1 MARQVKPEIP
11 NATNAPQYKVNQADW
26 SEFEKLGD
34 AQIKA
39 ANENYKLYAQ
49 ALLNSESAKAYG
61 QFKNDPINLS
71 NALAKLPEMISDLPD
86 EVQTEINK
94 KFYLNSIS
102 LVQRAEKNRVAE
114 NDLQNKENSAYIINT
129 SKEELVPAYM
139 NVLQN
144 NNAPADEKQ
153 PVVNDIYLQHVDNL
167 DRLSELKN
175 SSGKDVYSATQKKAI
190 KNIAD
195 AQLEGFKQYV
205 DGMILNDNDDLETTK
220 KYYQEQVLAPE
231 RFMTENYMD
240 RQAYEKARAYLE
252 KQMKQA
258 GADIRK
264 MRFKQSVRDFVDLQI
279 SDAPSKLEELKESG
293 LLNKEM
299 IKKME
304 KVNVKF
310 NEVDPSKTESPI
322 AMINTLEMLRNFQFN
337 KVPTTEAEQEE
348 ILRTGVDALDSLA
361 DYCQQN
367 GISQKTCDIAR
378 KNVVLAETDA
388 AFAPILNNF
397 NDIIDNFT
405 EKMSKVR
412 ERSAGVS
419 GKAMVY
425 NTNWN
430 GLDNEEEILLKQLND
445 ILAVSLVNMHNMI
458 RQGDYEGLRKEQRK
472 VQIQAA
478 QLKYDWVENLEQ
490 AIENKDTVIEKN
502 GFFVRPRAIMPNGTC
517 IFENCD

>member
-1 MARQVKPEIP
+1 M
-11 NATNAPQYKVNQADW
+11 
-26 SEFEKLGD
+26 
-34 AQIKA
+34 
-39 ANENYKLYAQ
+39 
-49 ALLNSESAKAYG
+49 NS
-61 QFKNDPINLS
+61 
-71 NALAKLPEMISDLPD
+71 
-86 EVQTEINK
+86 V
-94 KFYLNSIS
+94 S
-102 LVQRAEKNRVAE
+102 LVQRAEKNRVTE
-114 NDLQNKENSAYIINT
+114 NDIQNKENSDYIIDT
-129 SKEELVPAYM
+129 SRSQLVPAYM

-153 PVVNDIYLQHVDNL
+153 PVTNDIFLQHVDNL

-175 SSGKDVYSATQKKAI
+175 SNGQDVYSKTQKKAI

-231 RFMTENYMD
+231 RFMADNYMD
-240 RQAYEKARAYLE
+240 RQTYEKSRAYLE

-258 GADIRK
+258 GADIK
-264 MRFKQSVRDFVDLQI
+264 NMRFKQSVRDFVDLQI
-279 SDAPSKLEELKESG
+279 SDAPGKLEELKESG

-322 AMINTLEMLRNFQFN
+322 AMINTLEMLRDFQLN

-348 ILRTGVDALDSLA
+348 ILRTGVDALDLLA

-367 GISQKTCDIAR
+367 GISQNTCDVAR

-397 NDIIDNFT
+397 NEIIDNFT
-405 EKMSKVR
+405 EKMSRVR
-412 ERSAGVS
+412 ERSAGGS
-419 GKAMVY
+419 GKAMLY

-430 GLDNEEEILLKQLND
+430 VLDNEEEILLKQLND
-445 ILAVSLVNMHNMI
+445 ILAVSLV
-458 RQGDYEGLRKEQRK
+458 
-472 VQIQAA
+472 
-478 QLKYDWVENLEQ
+478 
-490 AIENKDTVIEKN
+490 
-502 GFFVRPRAIMPNGTC
+502 
-517 IFENCD
+517 